1 METASMPCL
10 LASWAHA
17 FNGYTFK
24 TLGILWLLA
33 LSLLPAHSEAALSTE
48 DRRVLAD
55 LQSELLSKPSA
66 TEVLEAYCKSRL
78 GPKTESVHAE
88 ILKRTRKVR
97 GFADVRK
104 DLRLRPGESL
114 SYRKVRL
121 HCGAVAL
128 SVADNWFVPERLTES
143 MNQALAES
151 DIPFG
156 KIVSPLGFRRK
167 TQGTRWNSSRHA
179 RQVDRWVFENR
190 ALLIDAQQRPF
201 SVLRER
207 YLHSL
212 LGH

>member
-1 METASMPCL
+1 MPC
-10 LASWAHA
+10 AQA
-17 FNGYTFK
+17 FAGYTFK
-24 TLGILWLLA
+24 TLGILCLLA
-33 LSLLPAHSEAALSTE
+33 LTLRPAIADVALSPE
-48 DRRVLAD
+48 NRHILAD

-66 TEVLEAYCKSRL
+66 TEVLEAYCKSRF
-78 GPKTESVHAE
+78 GPKTESVRAE
-88 ILKRTRKVR
+88 ILTRTRQVR
-97 GFADVRK
+97 GFADVRR
-104 DLRLRPGESL
+104 DLRLRRGESL

-167 TQGTRWNSSRHA
+167 TQGTRWNMGRPSRQA
-179 RQVDRWVFENR
+179 ERWIFENR
-190 ALLIDAQQRPF
+190 ALLIDAQHRPF
-201 SVLRER
+201 SALRER
-207 YLHSL
+207 YLYSL